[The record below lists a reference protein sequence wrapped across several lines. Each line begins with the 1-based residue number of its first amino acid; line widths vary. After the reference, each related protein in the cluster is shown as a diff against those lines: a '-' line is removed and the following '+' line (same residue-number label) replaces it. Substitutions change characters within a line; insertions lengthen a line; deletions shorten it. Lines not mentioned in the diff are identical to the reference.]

1 MTAFRDVEP
10 AVDIVFVTD
19 QSESMQPY
27 YRDSV
32 LANLQTFITGL
43 SNFTT
48 NWQLIVANAEDGC
61 AARILTAQSY
71 RFEETFLEMAV
82 STIRFSPLS

>member
-1 MTAFRDVEP
+1 MWSN
-10 AVDIVFVTD
+10 
-19 QSESMQPY
+19 QY

-32 LANLQTFITGL
+32 SANLRTFITGL

-61 AARILTAQSY
+61 AARILTPQSY
-71 RFEETFLEMAV
+71 RFEETFLDMAV
-82 STIRFSPLS
+82 SPHHESSIS